1 LPPSPSPDKRTAFI
15 IWIVV
20 LVVGSALV
28 WWLSAYLDRLTTMG
42 QTDREGAL
50 ALFKSRALPVL
61 LAVVAIVVAAG
72 VILLRQGLQMINAAR
87 EAADPSDPTR
97 ASMRRLGSVL
107 AAAGFVMAA
116 VPLVFIS
123 LVFWL
128 LRRA

>member
-1 LPPSPSPDKRTAFI
+1 LLPASSSDKRTAFI

-20 LVVGSALV
+20 FLVGSALV
-28 WWLSAYLDRLTTMG
+28 WWLSAYLDRLTAMG

-50 ALFKSRALPVL
+50 ALFKSRALPAL
-61 LAVVAIVVAAG
+61 LAVVAIAVAAG
-72 VILLRQGLQMINAAR
+72 AILLRQGLQMINAAR
-87 EAADPSDPTR
+87 EAADPSHQPR

-107 AAAGFVMAA
+107 AVAGFVVAA

-128 LRRA
+128 LLRA